1 MKFMVIERAGKNA
14 KILDQTQ
21 LPTKLVY
28 NEYADYRDIITSIKK
43 LEIRGAPA
51 IGIAGGFAL
60 AVAAEAKVNTDVE
73 HLKRILTDV
82 AEEIKAAR
90 PTAVNLVWGINRVLD
105 VAHAYAGDDV
115 NEFRQFIWDE
125 AQSILDE
132 DKELCDKIGKN
143 GAELIKDGDTILTH
157 CNAGAL
163 ATGGSGTALAMI
175 YAAHNQGK
183 KISVYADETRPLLQ
197 GARLTSWELMQ
208 MGIDVTLICDSMA
221 GMVMKQ
227 GKIDK
232 VIVGTDRVAKNG
244 DVANKIGTYSV
255 AVLAREHGIPFYVAL
270 PYSTFDE
277 NIATGADIP
286 IEERSPDEITNWGG
300 VQTAPKGVK
309 VYSPAFDITPRELVT
324 AYITDKGVEKGGR
337 KEINGNK
344 SLGEL

>member
-1 MKFMVIERAGKNA
+1 MKFSVIERVGKKA

-28 NEYADYRDIITSIKK
+28 HEYDDYRDIITSIKK

-60 AVAAEAKVNTDVE
+60 AVAAEADVDTHVE

-90 PTAVNLVWGINRVLD
+90 PTAVNLVWGVNRLLD
-105 VAHAYAGDDV
+105 VAHEYGGDNVD
-115 NEFRQFIWDE
+115 EFRQFIWDE
-125 AQSILDE
+125 AQSILTE

-143 GAELIKDGDTILTH
+143 GAALINDGDTILTH

-163 ATGGSGTALAMI
+163 ATGGIGTALAVI
-175 YAAHNQGK
+175 YEAHKQGK
-183 KISVYADETRPLLQ
+183 KIKVFADETRPLLQ

-208 MGIDVTLICDSMA
+208 EGIDVTLICDNMA
-221 GMVMKQ
+221 GMVMSQ

-255 AVLAREHGIPFYVAL
+255 AVLAKEHGIPFYVAL
-270 PYSTFDE
+270 PYSTFDN
-277 NIATGADIP
+277 NIPTGNDIP

-300 VQTAPKGVK
+300 VQTAPEGVK

-337 KEINGNK
+337 G
-344 SLGEL
+344 

>member
-1 MKFMVIERAGKNA
+1 MKFTVIERVGRKA

-28 NEYADYRDIITSIKK
+28 HEYDDYRDIITSIKR

-60 AVAAEAKVNTDVE
+60 AVATEADVNTHVE

-90 PTAVNLVWGINRVLD
+90 PTAVNLVWGVNRVLD
-105 VAHAYAGDDV
+105 VAHEYGGEDIE
-115 NEFRQFIWDE
+115 EFRQFIWDE

-143 GAELIKDGDTILTH
+143 GAELINDGDTILTH

-163 ATGGSGTALAMI
+163 ATGGSGTALAVI
-175 YAAHNQGK
+175 YAAQKQGK
-183 KISVYADETRPLLQ
+183 KIKVFADETRPLLQ

-208 MGIDVTLICDSMA
+208 EGIDVTLICDNMA
-221 GMVMKQ
+221 GMVMRQ

-255 AVLAREHGIPFYVAL
+255 AVLAKEHGIPFYVAL
-270 PYSTFDE
+270 PYSTFDN
-277 NIATGADIP
+277 NIPTGDDIP
-286 IEERSPDEITNWGG
+286 IEERSPDEITNWGS

-337 KEINGNK
+337 KE
-344 SLGEL
+344 

>member
-1 MKFMVIERAGKNA
+1 MKFTVIERVGKKA

-28 NEYADYRDIITSIKK
+28 HEYDDYRDIITSIKR

-60 AVAAEAKVNTDVE
+60 AVATEADVNTHVE

-90 PTAVNLVWGINRVLD
+90 PTAVNLVWGVNRVLD
-105 VAHAYAGDDV
+105 VAHEYGGEDIE
-115 NEFRQFIWDE
+115 EFRQFIWDE

-143 GAELIKDGDTILTH
+143 GAELINDGDTILTH

-163 ATGGSGTALAMI
+163 ATGGIGTALAVI
-175 YAAHNQGK
+175 YAAQKQGK
-183 KISVYADETRPLLQ
+183 KIKVFADETRPLLQ

-208 MGIDVTLICDSMA
+208 EGIDVTLICDNMA
-221 GMVMKQ
+221 GMVMRQ

-255 AVLAREHGIPFYVAL
+255 AVLAKEHGIPFYVAL
-270 PYSTFDE
+270 PYSTFDN
-277 NIATGADIP
+277 NIPTGDDIP

-300 VQTAPKGVK
+300 VQTAPEGVK

-337 KEINGNK
+337 KE
-344 SLGEL
+344 